1 MMHNIEIGKLHHFN
15 YKAWSMPYGWN
26 TIDEA
31 NRCYSTVTAYK
42 ISEDLCLVLECKSF
56 NTKYYSES
64 FAVKI
69 LLENGNVYW
78 ISANP
83 NVLVLAAKE

>member
-1 MMHNIEIGKLHHFN
+1 MNSIEIGKLHRFN
-15 YKAWSMPYGWN
+15 YKVWSMPYGWN

-31 NRCYSTVTAYK
+31 NRCYSTGTVYN
-42 ISEDLCLVLECKSF
+42 IREDLCLVLECKSF
-56 NTKYYSES
+56 NLKYYSEL

-69 LLENGNVYW
+69 LIENGNVYW

-83 NVLVLAAKE
+83 GVLVLAAKE